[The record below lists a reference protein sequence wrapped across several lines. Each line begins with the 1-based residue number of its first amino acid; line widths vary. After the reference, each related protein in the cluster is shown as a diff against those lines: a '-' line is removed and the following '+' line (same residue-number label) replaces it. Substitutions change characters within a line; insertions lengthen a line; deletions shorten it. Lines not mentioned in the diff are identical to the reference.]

1 MLHNSFHATGGKS
14 LVTLTYI
21 HILFVALILAMLVL
35 MALRKSIVLPCVA
48 GILIM
53 GWAVTKSAVGGVQ
66 ALFNALIWSGSEFWG
81 IIVVISLVTAMSK
94 ALSALGADVL
104 IIRPISRYMKNRSV
118 TFLLLGLIMFAVSIC
133 IWPSPAVALV
143 GAIILPLV
151 LETGIPV
158 VWAAVAMNLFGHGIA
173 LSGDFFIQGAPTI
186 TSKAAGTS
194 VGALVRESVLLWAIM
209 AVVTV
214 VVAFIMFRRDVKKLP
229 PIKVERTASLDKPR
243 PAARVMAIVTPIAF
257 ALDVALMLIFKL
269 QGGDA
274 TALVGGTALIILC
287 AATCLNGGVQ
297 KALDGVIEHIKGGF
311 GFGME
316 IFAPVVFI
324 AGFFFLGS
332 ADGAKAVF
340 GAEST
345 GIMNDIGL
353 YLAQNVPISRVPVVL
368 AEALAGFVTG
378 LDGSGFS
385 GLPIVGATA
394 LTFSQALPVNKEML
408 ASLGQ
413 IITIWVDG
421 GTLIPWAV
429 IPVAAICGI
438 KPEEL
443 VRKNMLPVCCGLA
456 ATIIAACFLV

>member
-1 MLHNSFHATGGKS
+1 M
-14 LVTLTYI
+14 VTLSYL
-21 HILFVALILAMLVL
+21 HILYIALIFLMLVL
-35 MALRKSIVLPCVA
+35 MALRKSIVLPCIA
-48 GILIM
+48 GILII
-53 GWAVTKSAVGGVQ
+53 GWVATKSAVGGIQ
-66 ALFNALIWSGSEFWG
+66 ALFNALIWAGGEFWG
-81 IIVVISLVTAMSK
+81 IIAVISLVVAMSK
-94 ALSALGADVL
+94 ALSAIGADAL
-104 IIRPISRYMKNRSV
+104 MIRPFSRYMKNRSV
-118 TFLLLGLIMFAVSIC
+118 TFLLLGVVMFAVSIC

-143 GAIILPLV
+143 GAIILPLA

-186 TSKAAGTS
+186 TAKAADTS
-194 VGALVRESVLLWAIM
+194 VGALMRGSVVLWAIM

-214 VVAFIMFRRDVKKLP
+214 TTAFILFRRDIKKLP
-229 PIKVERTASLDKPR
+229 PVKVTRAAVFAEKPK
-243 PAARVMAIVTPIAF
+243 PAALAMAIITPVAF
-257 ALDVALMLIFKL
+257 VLDIVLMLLFKL

-274 TALVGGTALIILC
+274 TALVGGTALLILV
-287 AATCLNGGVQ
+287 AATCLRGGVMR
-297 KALDGVIEHIKGGF
+297 AFDTVIDHLKEGF
-311 GFGME
+311 GFGIE
-316 IFAPVVFI
+316 IFTPVIFI
-324 AGFFFLGS
+324 GGFFFLGG
-332 ADGAKAVF
+332 ADAAKAVL
-340 GAEST
+340 GAQS

-394 LTFSQALPVNKEML
+394 ATFSQALPVNKETL
-408 ASLGQ
+408 AALGQ

-443 VRKNMLPVCCGLA
+443 VRKNAIPVFAGLIAVIVA
-456 ATIIAACFLV
+456 AFFLI

>member
-1 MLHNSFHATGGKS
+1 MATLS
-14 LVTLTYI
+14 TL
-21 HILFVALILAMLVL
+21 HILYIALIVAMLGL
-35 MALRKSIVLPCVA
+35 MAMRRSIVLPCAAGVLIIGTVA
-48 GILIM
+48 G
-53 GWAVTKSAVGGVQ
+53 KSVLAGVQ
-66 ALFNALIWSGSEFWG
+66 ALYNSLIWAGMEFWG

-94 ALSALGADVL
+94 ALAALGADVL
-104 IIRPISRYMKNRSV
+104 IIRPFSRYMKNRSV
-118 TFLLLGLIMFAVSIC
+118 TFLLLGVIMFAISIC

-151 LETGIPV
+151 LQAGVPV

-173 LSGDFFIQGAPTI
+173 LSGDYFIQGAPTI
-186 TSKAAGTS
+186 TAKAAGSS
-194 VGALVRESVLLWAIM
+194 VSDLMRASLPLWAIM
-209 AVVTV
+209 AVVTIG
-214 VVAFIMFRRDVKKLP
+214 VAFIMFRRDVKKLP
-229 PIKVERTASLDKPR
+229 PVTVERTVKTYEKPK
-243 PAARVMAIVTPIAF
+243 PAALAMAIVTPVAF
-257 ALDVALMLIFKL
+257 ALDIVLMMIFKL

-274 TALVGGTALIILC
+274 TALVGGTALIILA
-287 AATCLNGGVQ
+287 AATCLKSGVKQ
-297 KALDGVIEHIKGGF
+297 ALEDIIDNIKHGF
-311 GFGME
+311 GFGID
-316 IFAPVVFI
+316 IFTPVVFI
-324 AGFFFLGS
+324 AAFFFLGS
-332 ADGAKAVF
+332 VDGARAVL

-353 YLAQNVPISRVPVVL
+353 YLSQNAPVSRVPVVL

-394 LTFSQALPVNKEML
+394 STFAHAMPLNKEVL

-413 IITIWVDG
+413 IVTIWVDG

-443 VRKNMLPVCCGLA
+443 VRKNMIPVLCGLA
-456 ATIIAACFLV
+456 ATIIAAFFLV

>member
-1 MLHNSFHATGGKS
+1 M
-14 LVTLTYI
+14 VTLTYV
-21 HILFVALILAMLVL
+21 HILFVALILVMLGL
-35 MALRKSIVLPCVA
+35 MAFRKSIVLPCVA

-81 IIVVISLVTAMSK
+81 IIVVISLVVAMSK

-104 IIRPISRYMKNRSV
+104 IIRPFSRYMKNRSV

-186 TSKAAGTS
+186 TAKAADTS
-194 VGALVRESVLLWAIM
+194 VSALMRGSVLLWAVM

-214 VVAFIMFRRDVKKLP
+214 AVAFVMFRRDVRKLP
-229 PIKVERTASLDKPR
+229 PVRVERAAVSHEKPK
-243 PAARVMAIVTPIAF
+243 PAALAMAIVTPVAF

-287 AATCLNGGVQ
+287 AATCLGGGVK
-297 KALDGVIEHIKGGF
+297 KALDEVIEHIKNGF
-311 GFGME
+311 GFGIE

-340 GAEST
+340 GADST

-394 LTFSQALPVNKEML
+394 VTFSQALPVNREML

-443 VRKNMLPVCCGLA
+443 VRKNVVPVCCGLV
-456 ATIIAACFLV
+456 ATIIVACFLV

>member
-1 MLHNSFHATGGKS
+1 M
-14 LVTLTYI
+14 VTLTYL
-21 HILFVALILAMLVL
+21 HILYIALIFVMLTL
-35 MALRKSIVLPCVA
+35 MAFRKSIVLPCVA
-48 GILIM
+48 GILVI
-53 GWAVTKSAVGGVQ
+53 GWAATKSAIGGVQ
-66 ALFNALIWSGSEFWG
+66 ALFNALVWAGGEFWG
-81 IIVVISLVTAMSK
+81 IIAVISLVVAMSK
-94 ALSALGADVL
+94 ALSAIGADVL
-104 IIRPISRYMKNRSV
+104 IIRPFSRYVKNRSV
-118 TFLLLGLIMFAVSIC
+118 TFLLLGLVMFAVSIC

-143 GAIILPLV
+143 GAIILPLA

-186 TSKAAGTS
+186 TAKAADTT
-194 VGALVRESVLLWAIM
+194 VGALMRESVVLWAVM

-214 VVAFIMFRRDVKKLP
+214 TVAFIMFRRDVKKLP
-229 PIKVERTASLDKPR
+229 PVKVERAAAAAEKPK
-243 PAARVMAIVTPIAF
+243 PAAVAMAIVTPAAF
-257 ALDVALMLIFKL
+257 VLDVVFMLLFKL

-274 TALVGGTALIILC
+274 TALVGGTALMILV
-287 AATCLNGGVQ
+287 AATCLNGGVM
-297 KALDGVIEHIKGGF
+297 KAFDTVIDHLKSGF

-316 IFAPVVFI
+316 IFTPVVFI
-324 AGFFFLGS
+324 AGFFFLGG
-332 ADGAKAVF
+332 ADGAKAVL
-340 GAEST
+340 GAET

-353 YLAQNVPISRVPVVL
+353 YLAQNVPISRVPVVI

-394 LTFSQALPVNKEML
+394 ATFAQALPVNKEML

-413 IITIWVDG
+413 IITVWVDG

-429 IPVAAICGI
+429 IPVAAICGV

-443 VRKNMLPVCCGLA
+443 VRKNVIPVFAGLA

>member
-1 MLHNSFHATGGKS
+1 M
-14 LVTLTYI
+14 VTLSYL
-21 HILFVALILAMLVL
+21 HILYIALIFAMLTL
-35 MALRKSIVLPCVA
+35 MAFRKSIVLPCIA
-48 GILIM
+48 GILIV
-53 GWAVTKSAVGGVQ
+53 GVAATKSAVGGIQ
-66 ALFNALIWSGSEFWG
+66 ALFNALIWAGGEFWG
-81 IIVVISLVTAMSK
+81 VIAVISLVVAMSK

-104 IIRPISRYMKNRSV
+104 IIRPFSRYMKNRSV
-118 TFLLLGLIMFAVSIC
+118 TFLLLGLVMFAVSIC

-143 GAIILPLV
+143 GAIILPLA

-186 TSKAAGTS
+186 TAKAADTT
-194 VGALVRESVLLWAIM
+194 VGALMRESVVLWAVM
-209 AVVTV
+209 AIVTV
-214 VVAFIMFRRDVKKLP
+214 AVAFIMFRRDVKKLP
-229 PIKVERTASLDKPR
+229 PIKIERAAASLEKPKPATVALAIAT
-243 PAARVMAIVTPIAF
+243 PAAFV
-257 ALDVALMLIFKL
+257 LDVVLMLIFRL

-274 TALVGGTALIILC
+274 TALVGGTALLILV
-287 AATCLNGGVQ
+287 AATCLNGGLA
-297 KALDGVIEHIKGGF
+297 KAFDGVIDHLKEGF
-311 GFGME
+311 GFGIE
-316 IFAPVVFI
+316 IFTPVIFI
-324 AGFFFLGS
+324 GGFFFLGG
-332 ADGAKAVF
+332 ADGAKAVL
-340 GAEST
+340 GSET

-353 YLAQNVPISRVPVVL
+353 YLAQNVPISRVPVVI

-394 LTFSQALPVNKEML
+394 ATFAQALPVNKEML
-408 ASLGQ
+408 AALGQ
-413 IITIWVDG
+413 IITVWVDG

-443 VRKNMLPVCCGLA
+443 VRKNAIPVFAGLA

>member
-1 MLHNSFHATGGKS
+1 M
-14 LVTLTYI
+14 VTLSYL
-21 HILFVALILAMLVL
+21 HILYVALILVMLIL
-35 MALRKSIVLPCVA
+35 MAFRKSIVLPCVA
-48 GILIM
+48 GILII
-53 GWAVTKSAVGGVQ
+53 GWVATQNAIGGIQ
-66 ALFNALIWSGSEFWG
+66 ALFNALVWAGGEFWG
-81 IIVVISLVTAMSK
+81 VIAVISLVVAMSK
-94 ALSALGADVL
+94 ALAAIGADAL
-104 IIRPISRYMKNRSV
+104 MIRPFSRYMKNRSV
-118 TFLLLGLIMFAVSIC
+118 TFLLLGIVMFAVSIC

-143 GAIILPLV
+143 GAIILPLA

-173 LSGDFFIQGAPTI
+173 LSGDYFIQGAPTI
-186 TSKAAGTS
+186 TAKAADTT
-194 VGALVRESVLLWAIM
+194 VGLLMRESIVLWAVM

-214 VVAFIMFRRDVKKLP
+214 TVAFLMFRRDVKKLP
-229 PIKVERTASLDKPR
+229 PVKVKRAAVFVGKPQ
-243 PAARVMAIVTPIAF
+243 PAAVAMAIITPVAF
-257 ALDVALMLIFKL
+257 ALDVVLMLLFKL

-274 TALVGGTALIILC
+274 TALVGGTALIILV
-287 AATCLNGGVQ
+287 AAACLNGGVM
-297 KALDGVIEHIKGGF
+297 KAFDSVIDHLKEGF

-316 IFAPVVFI
+316 IFTPVIFI
-324 AGFFFLGS
+324 AGFFFLGG
-332 ADGAKAVF
+332 ADGAKAVL
-340 GAEST
+340 GAET

-394 LTFSQALPVNKEML
+394 STFAQALPVNKEML

-429 IPVAAICGI
+429 IPVAAICGV

-443 VRKNMLPVCCGLA
+443 VRKNVIPVLTGLA
-456 ATIIAACFLV
+456 ATIIVACFLV

>member
-1 MLHNSFHATGGKS
+1 M
-14 LVTLTYI
+14 VTLSYL
-21 HILFVALILAMLVL
+21 HILYVALILGMLTL
-35 MALRKSIVLPCVA
+35 MAFRKSIVLPCVA
-48 GILIM
+48 GILII
-53 GWAVTKSAVGGVQ
+53 GWAATKSAIGGVQ
-66 ALFNALIWSGSEFWG
+66 ALFNAVVWAGGEFLG
-81 IIVVISLVTAMSK
+81 VIVVISLVVAMSK
-94 ALSALGADVL
+94 ALAAIGADAL
-104 IIRPISRYMKNRSV
+104 MIRPFSRYMKNRSV
-118 TFLLLGLIMFAVSIC
+118 TFFLLGIVMFAVSIC

-143 GAIILPLV
+143 GAIILPLA

-186 TSKAAGTS
+186 TAKAAGTTVGELMRGS
-194 VGALVRESVLLWAIM
+194 VVLWAVM

-214 VVAFIMFRRDVKKLP
+214 AVAFIMFRRDVKKLP
-229 PIKVERTASLDKPR
+229 PVKVERAAVVRERPK
-243 PAARVMAIVTPIAF
+243 PAAVAMAILTPIVF
-257 ALDVALMLIFKL
+257 ALSVVLMLVFKL

-274 TALVGGTALIILC
+274 TALVGGAALIILI
-287 AATCLNGGVQ
+287 AATCLNGGVM
-297 KALDGVIEHIKGGF
+297 KALDGVIDHLKNGF
-311 GFGME
+311 GFGIE
-316 IFAPVVFI
+316 IFTPVLFI

-332 ADGAKAVF
+332 EGGAKAVL
-340 GAEST
+340 GTGT

-353 YLAQNVPISRVPVVL
+353 YLAQNVPVSRVPVVI

-394 LTFSQALPVNKEML
+394 STFAQALPLKKEVL

-443 VRKNMLPVCCGLA
+443 VRKNVIPVFAGLA
-456 ATIIAACFLV
+456 ATIIVACFLV

>member
-1 MLHNSFHATGGKS
+1 M
-14 LVTLTYI
+14 VTLSYM
-21 HILFVALILAMLVL
+21 HILFVALIFVMLGL
-35 MALRKSIVLPCVA
+35 MAFRKSIVLPCIA
-48 GILIM
+48 GILII
-53 GWAVTKSAVGGVQ
+53 GCAGTRSAIGGVQ
-66 ALFNALIWSGSEFWG
+66 ALFNALIWAGSEFWG
-81 IIVVISLVTAMSK
+81 IIVVISLVVAMSK

-104 IIRPISRYMKNRSV
+104 MIRPLSRYMKNRSV

-186 TSKAAGTS
+186 TAKAADTS
-194 VGALVRESVLLWAIM
+194 VSALMSQSVALWAVM
-209 AVVTV
+209 SVVTV
-214 VVAFIMFRRDVKKLP
+214 TVAFIMFRRDIRGLP
-229 PIKVERTASLDKPR
+229 PVKVERAVKTGEKPK
-243 PAARVMAIVTPIAF
+243 PAAVAMAIVTPAAF
-257 ALDVALMLIFKL
+257 ALDITLMLIFKL

-274 TALVGGTALIILC
+274 TALVGGTALLILA
-287 AATCLNGGVQ
+287 AATCLNGGFK
-297 KALDGVIEHIKGGF
+297 KALDDIIDYVKHGF
-311 GFGME
+311 GFGID
-316 IFAPVVFI
+316 IFTPVIFI

-332 ADGAKAVF
+332 AGGAKAVL
-340 GAEST
+340 GADST

-353 YLAQNVPISRVPVVL
+353 YLAQNVPISRVPVVI

-394 LTFSQALPVNKEML
+394 LTFSRALPVNKEML

-443 VRKNMLPVCCGLA
+443 VRKNVIPVFAGLG
-456 ATIIAACFLV
+456 ATIIAACLLV